1 MKRSRLFTLLS
12 GLGIAAAMILT
23 AALAAWIGR
32 IALGSFEAWQQV
44 FESGRPYLRGW
55 RALLYGALFALLWG
69 LLRRYRHRP
78 QDRLR
83 VKRIGTLGLVLI
95 TCVELTRL

>member
-1 MKRSRLFTLLS
+1 
-12 GLGIAAAMILT
+12 MILSV
-23 AALAAWIGR
+23 ALVAWIGR
-32 IALGSFEAWQQV
+32 TALGSFEAWQQA
-44 FESGRPYLRGW
+44 FESVRPYLRGW
-55 RALLYGALFALLWG
+55 RALLYSALFAIWWD

-83 VKRIGTLGLVLI
+83 VKRIGALGLVLV